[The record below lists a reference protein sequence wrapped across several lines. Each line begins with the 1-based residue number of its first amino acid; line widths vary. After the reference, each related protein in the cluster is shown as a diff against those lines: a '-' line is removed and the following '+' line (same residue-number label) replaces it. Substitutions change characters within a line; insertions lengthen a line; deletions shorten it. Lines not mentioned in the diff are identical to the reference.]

1 MKEKI
6 IITEDLLKTT
16 ANRFFQQISAYHEQ
30 KLSKWSNDWLDN
42 FKKRYWIKKY
52 SLHEESDEMNQA
64 AAAKKLISLFS
75 IIVR

>member
-6 IITEDLLKTT
+6 IIIEDFLKTT
-16 ANRFFQQISAYHEQ
+16 VNRFFQWISAYHEQ

-75 IIVR
+75 IIVK